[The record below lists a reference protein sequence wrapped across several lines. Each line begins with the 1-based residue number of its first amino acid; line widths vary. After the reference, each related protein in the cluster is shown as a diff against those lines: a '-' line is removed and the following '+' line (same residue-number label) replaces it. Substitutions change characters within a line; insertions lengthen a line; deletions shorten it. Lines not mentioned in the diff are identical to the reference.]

1 MQSIARKLFR
11 TINIDYQFNLNT
23 TLKDRFKYQYQNII
37 LSVLGVFFIIQ
48 LLFPFRYVLYPGE
61 LFWHEQGYRFSWR
74 VMLTEKTGWTSF
86 KIVNSSDSTY
96 FYIDNSDF
104 LTPFQEKQM
113 SFQPDF
119 ILEYAH
125 YLGDHF
131 SSKMNTEVQV
141 YVDSRVTLNGRKS
154 QEFIDNSIDLY
165 MQNESFKNKKW
176 ILPFNDEIAGF

>member
-1 MQSIARKLFR
+1 MHH
-11 TINIDYQFNLNT
+11 NIYCVGPWDYIWFDLE
-23 TLKDRFKYQYQNII
+23 
-37 LSVLGVFFIIQ
+37 SGEIIQ
-48 LLFPFRYVLYPGE
+48 TNNNG
-61 LFWHEQGYRFSWR
+61 
-74 VMLTEKTGWTSF
+74 
-86 KIVNSSDSTY
+86 
-96 FYIDNSDF
+96 DF

-154 QEFIDNSIDLY
+154 QEFIYNSIDLY